1 MAATAYYLDC
11 QSGNDAN
18 SGTST
23 TAAWRTIGRANQVT
37 YQAGDQLL
45 LKRGCSWSGP
55 GFKAK
60 GNGAPAAP
68 VVLADYGT
76 GSLPQIVGVG
86 AHEPAVLLQNVQNWT
101 VRNLDLTQS
110 GQTPQAIDDAGKDT
124 DPNSDEYMRAV
135 VHILGLGPAGVTACG
150 EACTVRNIRLEGLK
164 VHDGSWDGIYS
175 GAGYYQLG
183 TGLYGYVDN
192 VVAQNVESWSN
203 HKAGIEF
210 TSTYTKEISYHTT
223 NVQVLGSY
231 LHDNGGD
238 GVVMGPVE
246 HGLMDSNECAF
257 NGRLRDARL
266 GCWSWDSHDVVIQF
280 SQSHHNMT
288 PQTDKGAR
296 DGGGYDCDLGSE
308 DCLIQYSWSHDNQG
322 EGFLLMQWPIGY
334 GYKRGYSHNI
344 QVRYNVGERDG
355 KKLAGGMYIFGGP
368 TPVVIHNNTIYY
380 EPARADASDMVCSE
394 GAAIC
399 FDT

>member
-1 MAATAYYLDC
+1 MQLGARSPRSGRGARGGFAAALAASLVIVGLWAGPAVAATAYYLDC

-296 DGGGYDCDLGSE
+296 DGGATTATS
-308 DCLIQYSWSHDNQG
+308 
-322 EGFLLMQWPIGY
+322 
-334 GYKRGYSHNI
+334 
-344 QVRYNVGERDG
+344 
-355 KKLAGGMYIFGGP
+355 
-368 TPVVIHNNTIYY
+368 
-380 EPARADASDMVCSE
+380 ARRTA
-394 GAAIC
+394 
-399 FDT
+399 